1 MAECFERVAIL
12 GVGLIGG
19 SMGMALHS
27 AGAAGMVVGCSRT
40 ESRLCEAKRRG
51 AIDSYTTDPLAAVDG
66 ADLVILCLPVAS
78 IPASART
85 IAPVLRSDAIVTD
98 VGSAK
103 ACIVDALEELF
114 DGRGQFV
121 GGHPMA
127 GSAQQ
132 GVWHARANLFHG
144 ATYFVTPTGRT
155 PCRATDAVT
164 SLAHQLGARPV
175 HLPPVDHDRVV
186 AAISHLPHV
195 VASGLASLVPE
206 LCGAFADVA
215 LEAAAGSFADGT
227 RVAGSDPS
235 LWAEILVQN
244 RAEVLRAL
252 ASFRARLDAFESA
265 LSAGDEAAT
274 RELFGLGTEVRRRFE
289 AREARPEPPGQEG

>member
-19 SMGMALHS
+19 SIGMALRS
-27 AGAAGMVVGCSRT
+27 AGAASTVVGCSRT
-40 ESRLCEAKRRG
+40 ESRLCEAQRQG
-51 AIDSYTTDPLAAVDG
+51 AIDFYTTDPLAAVDG
-66 ADLVILCLPVAS
+66 ADLVVLCMPVAS
-78 IPASART
+78 IPASACA
-85 IAPVLRSDAIVTD
+85 IAPALRHDAIVTD

-103 ACIVDALEELF
+103 ACIVAALEESL

-127 GSAQQ
+127 GSARQ
-132 GVWHARANLFHG
+132 GVRYARADLFHG

-155 PCRATDAVT
+155 PPRATETVT
-164 SLAHQLGARPV
+164 SLARQLGARPV
-175 HLPPVDHDRVV
+175 HLPPADHDRVV

-252 ASFRARLDAFESA
+252 AGLRARLADFESA
-265 LSAGDEAAT
+265 LAAGDEAAT

-289 AREARPEPPGQEG
+289 ARGARPEPPGQEG